1 MSFLPETYDPKPLL
15 ERLLGMV
22 TRENGVDSNFLMRS
36 LFRLLY

>member
-1 MSFLPETYDPKPLL
+1 MSCFPETYDPKRLL

-22 TRENGVDSNFLMRS
+22 TRENGVHSNFHMRS